1 MNNSLVKDTF
11 TGIYGLEYKIKIV
24 AFLLQGMWTSMSGIG
39 LFLLMATAVLTGAN
53 ITLFTQKLKDLKKQG
68 NLKFIV
74 GGSSLLGVIGSGC
87 SACGLPILT
96 LLGLSGSVIYLPL
109 RGMELSFLSVL
120 MLSLSFYLLLK
131 PKNQS
136 NCNIN

>member
-1 MNNSLVKDTF
+1 MSYSKVLFPTLIIALFYFILITLLMNNSLVKDTF

-68 NLKFIV
+68 NFGIKWKCYIF
-74 GGSSLLGVIGSGC
+74 
-87 SACGLPILT
+87 AA
-96 LLGLSGSVIYLPL
+96 
-109 RGMELSFLSVL
+109 
-120 MLSLSFYLLLK
+120 
-131 PKNQS
+131 
-136 NCNIN
+136 